1 MIKHP
6 ISVAGVLLALFAAAG
21 TGLVA
26 FTHTQT
32 KARIESNERQALLN
46 SLSSL
51 VPADSI
57 DNDIVT
63 DTRRLNEPDALG
75 GTAVQVYLGR
85 KAGRPVAAVFNAI
98 APDGYSGEINLLVA
112 IKEEGTLGG
121 VRVVS
126 HKETPGLGDKVEIK
140 RSNWIRSFDN
150 KGLSNPSLPMW
161 KVKRDGGSFDQFT
174 GATITP
180 RAIVKAVKKTLL
192 YFEKHG
198 ESLFTNEPEATS
210 NE

>member
-21 TGLVA
+21 TGLVT

-32 KARIESNERQALLN
+32 KDRIAANEREALLQ

-51 VPADSI
+51 VPAESI
-57 DNDIVT
+57 DNDIAT
-63 DTRRLNEPDALG
+63 DTRVLNEPDTLG
-75 GTAVQVYLGR
+75 GTAIQVYLGR
-85 KAGRPVAAVFNAI
+85 KAGHPIAAVFNSVV
-98 APDGYSGEINLLVA
+98 PDGYSGPIKLLIAV
-112 IKEEGTLGG
+112 KKSGTLTG
-121 VRVVS
+121 VRVVA
-126 HKETPGLGDKVEIK
+126 HKETPGLGDKVETS
-140 RSNWIRSFDN
+140 RSDWIHSFKN
-150 KGLSNPSLPMW
+150 KSLSNPKLPGW
-161 KVKRDGGSFDQFT
+161 KVKRDGGDFDQFT

-198 ESLFTNEPEATS
+198 ESLFTKQSTVTS